1 MKVAEL
7 VGLLL
12 FTITVVLSYYF
23 WSNRWYAVAQR
34 DEGFTNLNAYVDK
47 LAAANT
53 QNPTPEEAEVAYRT
67 VLQFIGA
74 DFNKGIKLV
83 ADFSER
89 FYGKDI
95 PLRADLDPRRILDN
109 YNNPLQR

>member
-12 FTITVVLSYYF
+12 FTITIVLSYYF
-23 WSNRWYAVAQR
+23 WSSRWYAAAQH
-34 DEGFTNLNAYVDK
+34 EGFTNLSAYVDK

-53 QNPTPEEAEVAYRT
+53 QNPTPEEAAVAYRT

-74 DFNKGIKLV
+74 DFNNGIKLV

-95 PLRADLDPRRILDN
+95 SLRADLDPRRILDN
-109 YNNPLQR
+109 YTNPLQR